1 MTRRADSRSLVIF
14 SSNAEANNFEDK
26 DGKPLN
32 FMNNEGFVGDKD
44 EGVNVLNIAVPVILG
59 GVTIAGVVATLQA
72 L

>member
-1 MTRRADSRSLVIF
+1 MLVLF
-14 SSNAEANNFEDK
+14 LSNTEANNFEDK
-26 DGKPLN
+26 DGNPLN

-44 EGVNVLNIAVPVILG
+44 EGVNVLNIAVPVVLG

>member
-1 MTRRADSRSLVIF
+1 
-14 SSNAEANNFEDK
+14 
-26 DGKPLN
+26 
-32 FMNNEGFVGDKD
+32 MNNEGFVGDKD